1 LSLLSQ
7 AQRQNFI
14 FVLALAEFTENTL
27 TQADQL
33 LEATAEV
40 RQKKFGVENE
50 EFIEGVVGIAVPV
63 NDDKNRIVAT
73 LILSTTS

>member
-1 LSLLSQ
+1 MSLLSQ

-50 EFIEGVVGIAVPV
+50 EFIEGMVGIAVPV
-63 NDDKNRIVAT
+63 NDDKNRIVAA

>member
-1 LSLLSQ
+1 
-7 AQRQNFI
+7 
-14 FVLALAEFTENTL
+14 
-27 TQADQL
+27 L

-50 EFIEGVVGIAVPV
+50 EFIEGMVGIAVPV
-63 NDDKNRIVAT
+63 NDDKNRIVAA